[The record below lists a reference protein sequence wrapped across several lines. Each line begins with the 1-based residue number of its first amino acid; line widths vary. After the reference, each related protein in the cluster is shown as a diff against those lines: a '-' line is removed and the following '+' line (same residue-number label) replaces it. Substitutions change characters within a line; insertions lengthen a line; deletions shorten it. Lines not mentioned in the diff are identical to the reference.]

1 MSIEPLPKPSFSSSR
16 RWSIKLSIA
25 LSTLAVLALV
35 LMANYLGT
43 GYPKRFQWSGS
54 SRIELSPQTIRV
66 LQSVTN
72 PVEVTIFFNKKGEEE
87 LYTLVSSLLKEYSY
101 VNPNVRVES
110 IDYTRN
116 IGAADR
122 ILRKYNLAGTLK
134 DKNFIVF
141 SNEGRPKVV
150 FANELS
156 DYQVKEIRNGQAEF
170 RRAGFRGEMLFSA
183 ALFSVTFPHQP
194 KAYFVYGHGEHS
206 PENMTGDVGYGK
218 FASIL
223 KDQNN
228 VAWETL
234 SLLTQDVPPDCQL
247 LIIAGPSKGQFL
259 ATELDRID
267 HYLRQGGRLLVL
279 MNNIRDGNSHIE
291 RLLARWGIWVEN
303 NEIEDRANS
312 PTGSDM
318 LINNFSMGHEISKP
332 LALEDMSLWMVL
344 PRAVMELEGR
354 SPSADAPRVQ
364 VLAVTGENA
373 VDNLNR
379 RGNFSIIVAAEQG
392 KVPGVTTE
400 RGPTRIVVVGDSRS
414 LDNRHIESVGNHYFA
429 NLTVNWLLDR
439 PQMLLAGLGPKPLRE
454 YQFLMTSRQMTTLQW
469 VFLAVVP
476 GTVIMFG
483 GFVWLRRRS

>member
-1 MSIEPLPKPSFSSSR
+1 MQTDTLPKPSFSSGR
-16 RWSIKLSIA
+16 RWRIKLSIA
-25 LSTLAVLALV
+25 LSTLAVVGLV
-35 LMANYLGT
+35 IMVNYLGS
-43 GYPKRFQWSGS
+43 GHPKRFQWSGS

-101 VNPNVRVES
+101 VNPNVRIES

-116 IGAADR
+116 IGAAER
-122 ILRKYNLAGTLK
+122 LLRKYNLAGTLK
-134 DKNFIVF
+134 DKNFVVF

-156 DYQVKEIRNGQAEF
+156 DYQIKEIREGQAEF

-206 PENMTGDVGYGK
+206 PENVTGDVGYGK

-228 VAWETL
+228 VAWEML
-234 SLLTQDVPPDCQL
+234 SLLTQDVPADCQL

-259 ATELDRID
+259 ASELDRIE

-279 MNNIRDGNSHIE
+279 MNNMRDGNSHIE

-303 NEIEDRANS
+303 NEIEDRASS

-318 LINNFSMGHEISKP
+318 LIENFFDHDITKP
-332 LALEDMSLWMVL
+332 LAIEGMSLWMVL
-344 PRAVMELEGR
+344 PRAVDELAGR
-354 SPSADAPRVQ
+354 PKSPDAPRVQ
-364 VLAVTGENA
+364 VLAVTSENA
-373 VDNLNR
+373 VDNLKR
-379 RGNFSIIVAAEQG
+379 TGRFSLIVAAEQG

-400 RGPTRIVVVGDSRS
+400 RGPTRIVVVGDSRC

-439 PQMLLAGLGPKPLRE
+439 PQMLLAGLGPRPLRE
-454 YQFLMTSRQMTTLQW
+454 YQFLMTSRQMATLQW
-469 VFLAVVP
+469 VFLAGVP
-476 GTVIMFG
+476 GAALFFG